1 MKKRLTAGF
10 VAAVAAAGLL
20 ATTFI
25 SPAGASSAQA
35 EGDPGSI
42 TDIVAA
48 SGSGFDTNGRDLR
61 RAPGR
66 RDRGG
71 PRRDPRHPGL
81 DVTVWA
87 PGPGPSCAPH
97 RDLGFTGANTD
108 EEGAWNFLV
117 AALTDIGG
125 GDPIPTL
132 TTILQYH
139 VTPDARGLAGLAA
152 SRFPTL
158 AEKGIRHVPNTLAL
172 IDKDPDIANPCLDQG
187 HQHPGEQRRH
197 PHHQPGAAPR
207 QPVVDAQHRPA
218 GTTAGRHGL
227 GPCPA
232 ACPGASPGAWY
243 RRGMEKRSG
252 ATGGAWG
259 ERERLHPRP
268 PFGPN

>member
-48 SGSGFDTNGRDLR
+48 SGSGFDTNGRDYDVLL
-61 RAPGR
+61 AAVTAAGL
-66 RDRGG
+66 GETLAT
-71 PRRDPRHPGL
+71 PGL

-87 PGPGPSCAPH
+87 PKDRAFV
-97 RDLGFTGANTD
+97 RTAQDLGFTGANTD

-139 VTPDARGLAGLAA
+139 VTPDARGPGRVLAA

-172 IDKDPDIANPCLDQG
+172 IDKDPDIANPRLVTKAINIRANNG
-187 HQHPGEQRRH
+187 VIHTINRVLI
-197 PHHQPGAAPR
+197 
-207 QPVVDAQHRPA
+207 PVN
-218 GTTAGRHGL
+218 L
-227 GPCPA
+227 
-232 ACPGASPGAWY
+232 
-243 RRGMEKRSG
+243 
-252 ATGGAWG
+252 
-259 ERERLHPRP
+259 
-268 PFGPN
+268 